1 MIERYTPALILKDAK
16 TASDGVFSGY
26 ASTFNGPVDSYGD
39 VIAAGA
45 FLKSLDQHG
54 ANQTAPAMLWAHNI
68 KEPIGRWLEITE
80 DRHGLKVTGRFT
92 LATQRGQEAHALA
105 KDGALGMSIG
115 YRLVDAAY
123 EGKIQLIKEVDL
135 VEISLVSVPA
145 NHAARITEV
154 KSAPTNI
161 RDFERLLRDEIGY
174 SRADARRLATRGWSD
189 APRSNDQ
196 LINELDVAIKSLT
209 DFSFKG

>member
-1 MIERYTPALILKDAK
+1 MIERHTPALLLKDAQ
-16 TASDGVFSGY
+16 TTSDGIFFGY
-26 ASTFNGPVDSYGD
+26 ASTFNGPIDSYGD
-39 VIAAGA
+39 VIATGA
-45 FLKSLDQHG
+45 FLKSLDQHD
-54 ANQTAPAMLWAHNI
+54 ANQTAPAMLWAHNT

-80 DRHGLKVTGRFT
+80 DRYGLKVTGRFT

-115 YRLVDAAY
+115 YRLIDAAY

-196 LINELDVAIKSLT
+196 LVNELDVAIKSLT
-209 DFSFKG
+209 DFSF